1 MGTDRVRITDPKYM
15 NLLMKKLDEEE
26 RKDWIRRS
34 TLRKKVEEDR
44 FRQLAVE
51 GLMEPGPELQDL
63 LQHPVFR

>member
-1 MGTDRVRITDPKYM
+1 M